1 MALRFYNTMTRQ
13 KDEFKPIEDKKVGI
27 YVCGITAYDICHI
40 GHARSAVVFD
50 VITKYLK
57 YKGYDVTYVKNF
69 TDVDDKI
76 IGKANAEGI
85 SVSEISERY
94 ITEHNEDMDAL
105 GVARPTVAPRATENI
120 KGMIRH
126 ITTLI
131 EKGLAYVGVGDV
143 YFSVERFKG
152 YGKLSGRNLED
163 MIAGSRVKIDDKKK
177 NPLDFVL
184 WKASKDGE
192 PWWDSPW
199 GRGRPGWHIECSVM
213 SQKFLGDTFDIHG
226 GGEDLIFPHHENEIA
241 QAEGASGKTFANYWI
256 HNGFIK
262 VDSEKMSKSLGNIF
276 TIKEILKNYHPEMLR
291 FFMLQSHYR
300 SPVDFSSDSLAEARM
315 GMERFYTT
323 LKNIKDALANGV
335 DFSGISAKDLSG
347 KDKEICEQVEALTG
361 RFVEAMDEDFNT
373 PLAIGYI
380 FDTVRLINGYLAE
393 GETNTIAEKFF
404 VLDAAQSCTRETG
417 KVLGLFLEDPD
428 VYFRKDRDK
437 EAQKRGLNM
446 EEIEGLIK
454 ERSAAR
460 VTKDWKKADE
470 IRNTLAKKGVILR
483 DTPTATVWKLK

>member
-213 SQKFLGDTFDIHG
+213 SQRFLGDTFDIHG

-241 QAEGASGKTFANYWI
+241 QAEGTSGKTFANYWI

-404 VLDAAQSCTRETG
+404 VLDAAQRRTRETG

>member
-213 SQKFLGDTFDIHG
+213 SQRFLGDTFDIHG

-241 QAEGASGKTFANYWI
+241 QAEGTSGKTFANYWI

-483 DTPTATVWKLK
+483 DTPNAAVWKLK